1 VCDNKIGDKMFVVF
15 PNGVIAHH
23 NCITNKNLSE
33 CPKTKENF

>member
-1 VCDNKIGDKMFVVF
+1 MCDNKIGDKMFVVF